1 MCGFRGF
8 FMSASGVMVFVDAFV
23 CLADSHELSARGCK
37 TAFAGVGDMPVEDV
51 RGGTALGDVC

>member
-1 MCGFRGF
+1 
-8 FMSASGVMVFVDAFV
+8 MSASGVMVFVDAFV